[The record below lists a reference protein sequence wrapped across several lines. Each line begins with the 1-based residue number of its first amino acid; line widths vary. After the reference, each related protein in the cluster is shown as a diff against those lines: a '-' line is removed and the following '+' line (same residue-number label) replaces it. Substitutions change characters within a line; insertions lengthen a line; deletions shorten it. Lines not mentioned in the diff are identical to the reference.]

1 MSGTSSVTKMNLS
14 LFDDHG
20 NHALSIR
27 EMQHARHCVLVFE
40 NIVIFERYTVSAIVL
55 TGL

>member
-1 MSGTSSVTKMNLS
+1 MNLS

-27 EMQHARHCVLVFE
+27 ELQHARHCVLVFE
-40 NIVIFERYTVSAIVL
+40 NIVIFERNTVSAIVL